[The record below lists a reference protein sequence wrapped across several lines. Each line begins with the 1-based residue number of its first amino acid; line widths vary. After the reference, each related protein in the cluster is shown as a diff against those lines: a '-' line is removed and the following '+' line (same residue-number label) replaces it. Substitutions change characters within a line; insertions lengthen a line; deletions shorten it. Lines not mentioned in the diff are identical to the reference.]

1 MRQRSMRQRPM
12 RQRAH
17 AAAVHAAGHAHA
29 QPVPRPAGRRAR
41 ARECAP
47 AQPRLSA
54 ASLTTGAGERR
65 AKTKVRTTARQTRGT
80 RTGPQGRWT
89 RWRWTRRR
97 RPRRTRRRWARA
109 GGLGGG
115 GRDDERGGGDGHGK
129 LNLWCEAQARKSAA
143 VSCRRANARQ
153 APVGRHRAG
162 QWTRARMYLQIPA
175 ARSCWSCSLQEEV
188 AAARSLSL

>member
-1 MRQRSMRQRPM
+1 MAYQAAYQADTRAQIPGSRLHAESQTRTLHADRGRGGGPSDGGSGSGPRDSGPRDSGPCDSGPCDSGPCDSAPMRLRSMQQAM
-12 RQRAH
+12 RTH
-17 AAAVHAAGHAHA
+17 N
-29 QPVPRPAGRRAR
+29 PCPAPPADAR

-115 GRDDERGGGDGHGK
+115 GRDDE
-129 LNLWCEAQARKSAA
+129 AA
-143 VSCRRANARQ
+143 ELATANSTCGA
-153 APVGRHRAG
+153 RHRHAN
-162 QWTRARMYLQIPA
+162 
-175 ARSCWSCSLQEEV
+175 
-188 AAARSLSL
+188 